1 MASSK
6 SRTRAGRI
14 DLEAFNMTIPQPPS
28 LPRVIGHR
36 GAMGH
41 APENTLAGIEK
52 AAALGC
58 RWVEFDVK
66 LTADNHIVLMHDD
79 DLDRTTNGKGSVSGA
94 TLEEIRKLDA
104 GRWFSADYT
113 GEKVPTLDEAMAALA
128 ERGMGANVEIK
139 PCKGREAD
147 TGAAV
152 ARALAQRWMNG
163 PQPPF
168 VSSFSTASLAAAR
181 DAAPRVPRALLTL
194 VFLPGWA
201 AKMQQLGCASFHVLD
216 RLITEKRVRGIRQ
229 AGYRPLAFTI
239 NDGARARDLLS
250 WGVES
255 VISSYPERI
264 PTA

>member
-1 MASSK
+1 
-6 SRTRAGRI
+6 
-14 DLEAFNMTIPQPPS
+14 MTIPQPPP

-41 APENTLAGIEK
+41 APENTLAGIGK

-66 LTADNHIVLMHDD
+66 LTADNQLILMHDD
-79 DLDRTTNGKGSVSGA
+79 DLDRTTDGKGPVARA
-94 TLEEIRKLDA
+94 TLEEIRTLDA

-139 PCKGREAD
+139 PCKGRAAE

-152 ARALAQRWMNG
+152 AKALANRWMNG

-181 DAAPRVPRALLTL
+181 DAAPLVPRALLTL
-194 VFLPGWA
+194 VFLPGWG
-201 AKMQQLGCASFHVLD
+201 AKMEQLGCASFHVLD
-216 RLITEKRVRGIRQ
+216 RLISERRVRQIRQ
-229 AGYRPLAFTI
+229 AGYRPLAFTVD
-239 NDGARARDLLS
+239 NGARAKDLLS

-255 VISSYPERI
+255 VISSYPDRM
-264 PTA
+264 PKD

>member
-1 MASSK
+1 
-6 SRTRAGRI
+6 
-14 DLEAFNMTIPQPPS
+14 MTIPQPPR

-41 APENTLAGIEK
+41 APENTLAGLEK
-52 AAALGC
+52 AAAMGV

-66 LTADNHIVLMHDD
+66 LTADNQIILMHDD
-79 DLDRTTNGKGSVSGA
+79 DLERTTDGKGRVAGT

-128 ERGMGANVEIK
+128 ARGMGANVEIK
-139 PCKGREAD
+139 PCKGREAE

-152 ARALAQRWMNG
+152 AGALANRWMNG

-181 DAAPRVPRALLTL
+181 DTAPLVPRALLTL

-201 AKMQQLGCASFHVLD
+201 AKMEQLGCACFNVLD
-216 RLITEKRVRGIRQ
+216 RLITERRVQGIRQ
-229 AGYRPLAFTI
+229 AGYRPLAFTVD
-239 NDGARARDLLS
+239 NGARAANLLS

-255 VISSYPERI
+255 VITSYPDRM
-264 PTA
+264 PDG